1 MSKAMKSLIKTL
13 HIVSGCLW
21 LGSAA
26 SVVVLQCLRGW
37 SDDSRALASL
47 NMDLA
52 LLDVTLIIPGAV
64 GSLLTGF
71 LICKTTSWGFLRYR
85 WVIAKWI
92 GALSGILLGTFLL
105 GPWQIQLVNLS
116 GEMQSAPLA
125 GDAYDLIRL
134 PFTIVGFLQVYLLIA
149 VVAISVRKPWGKRV
163 ARQMTTGPAPQR
175 AEAAVRG
182 GVSCNEPL
190 HSE

>member
-13 HIVSGCLW
+13 HLVSGCLW

-26 SVVVLQCLRGW
+26 SVVVLQCVRGW

-47 NMDLA
+47 NIELA
-52 LLDVTLIIPGAV
+52 LLDATLIIPGAV

-71 LICKTTSWGFLRYR
+71 LICQTTSWHFFRYR

-92 GALSGILLGTFLL
+92 GALSGILLGSVLL

-116 GEMQSAPLA
+116 GGLESSPVP
-125 GDAYDLIRL
+125 GSPYDLIRL
-134 PFTIVGFLQVYLLIA
+134 PFTVVGLLQVYMLIA
-149 VVAISVRKPWGKRV
+149 MIVISVLKPWGKRIT
-163 ARQMTTGPAPQR
+163 RQVTTSLSQQR
-175 AEAAVRG
+175 VEGAV
-182 GVSCNEPL
+182 
-190 HSE
+190 